1 MLRYRVNIEP
11 PWHPSDEARAVA
23 REHVA
28 WARRAS
34 FTPSEILDAI
44 GAPPRWFE
52 QPTWADVELAVARA
66 WSGVAPAARV
76 RDAG

>member
-34 FTPSEILDAI
+34 FTPSEVLDAI
-44 GAPPRWFE
+44 G
-52 QPTWADVELAVARA
+52 
-66 WSGVAPAARV
+66 
-76 RDAG
+76 